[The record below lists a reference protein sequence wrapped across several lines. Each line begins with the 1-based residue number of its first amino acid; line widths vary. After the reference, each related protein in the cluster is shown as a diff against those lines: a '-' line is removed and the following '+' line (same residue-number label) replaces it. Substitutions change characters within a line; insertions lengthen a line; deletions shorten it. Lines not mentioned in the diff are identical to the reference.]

1 MSWREKIYQG
11 SFRGVPFN
19 MTEAEVSK
27 GKRLVIHQYPNKDDP
42 YIEEMGKDSSQ
53 TTFECFV
60 SGLDY
65 MDRRDALDAA
75 LDKSGEGKLIHPFW
89 GELIVKVSEYR
100 IKESFREKGVARF
113 SIVFIKAGENK
124 YPANNI
130 STAAV
135 LNQKADNVFSVLHTD
150 FANQF
155 NVKGLPSFV
164 ADEAKTITTGGLSL
178 VSGMAS
184 FSGDVSAVDVTS
196 AMQSP
201 GELASVITTAVQQVG
216 DVTDLRKITRY
227 GNTLP
232 SVVQTTPSRAAQA
245 KNQAALLRLFNISGV
260 TEMARRMVD
269 V

>member
-1 MSWREKIYQG
+1 MSWRDSLYQG
-11 SFRGVPFN
+11 SFRGVAFQTN
-19 MTEAEVSK
+19 ETNSSH
-27 GKRLVIHQYPNKDDP
+27 GRRVIVHEYPKQSTP
-42 YIEEMGKDSSQ
+42 YVEDMGKKAREES
-53 TTFECFV
+53 FECFV

-65 MDRRDALDAA
+65 MQQRDALVAA
-75 LDKSGEGKLIHPFW
+75 LEKAGSGKLVHPFH
-89 GELIVKVSEYR
+89 GELSVHVIDVRIV
-100 IKESFREKGVARF
+100 ESSRELGVARF
-113 SIVFIKAGENK
+113 TITFIEAGDNK

-164 ADEAKTITTGGLSL
+164 ADEAKTITNGGLSL
-178 VSGMAS
+178 VSNMAS
-184 FSGDVSAVDVTS
+184 FTGDVSAVDVTS

-216 DVTDLRKITRY
+216 DVSDLRKITRY

-232 SVVQTTPSRAAQA
+232 SVMQTTPSRAAQA

-260 TEMARRMVD
+260 TEMARRLIN
-269 V
+269 